1 MRWPAGESAKTRGL
15 GRDRGRP
22 DPAPP
27 VRKIGITKPA
37 MTRRMAMRMPIT
49 KINTERLFTPHTSQ
63 RHPSHD
69 QVKAW
74 YWRGGGAVDLLAP
87 PEGRPPVTSTPG
99 AEPASS
105 ARVVNSQVASSR
117 EMPWQAAHR

>member
-1 MRWPAGESAKTRGL
+1 MRWPAGESAKTRVL
-15 GRDRGRP
+15 GRERGRL

-63 RHPSHD
+63 RHPNHD

-74 YWRGGGAVDLLAP
+74 YWRGGGAVDLLAR

-99 AEPASS
+99 AEPAHTS
-105 ARVVNSQVASSR
+105 VKSQVASSP